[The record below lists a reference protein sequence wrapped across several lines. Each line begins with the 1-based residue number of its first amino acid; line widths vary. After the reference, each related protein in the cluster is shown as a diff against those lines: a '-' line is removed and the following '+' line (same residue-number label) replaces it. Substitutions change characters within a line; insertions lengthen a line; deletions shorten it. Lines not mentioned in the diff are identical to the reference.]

1 LDVRWLWK
9 IAVNKLVTMKKFIQ
23 KYWKT
28 YLFFVA
34 TMGVAFLVNGAI
46 IKPRPP
52 HAGISEAGSEVKS
65 VTVEFSVSSKPGSYD
80 FKELA
85 NIPKQ
90 LISEPKTY
98 VGSFLYK
105 NPQELLNSV
114 NAEYDEKAIIVE
126 TGVPA
131 KFGVG
136 YNEVLVFEPQN
147 VFYDIGGTQG
157 VLSTWAGTV
166 NELITQIR
174 EEKGVMIGEGDVVDP
189 PRDSVI
195 TKSDL
200 FVLNVTPVENT
211 QVEESEKISF
221 KTIIKK
227 DPELEKGK
235 KVTEQAGQLG
245 KKVFRYDLRREM
257 NNDKWY
263 VVAKDLVSSEVVK
276 EPVDEVIVEG
286 TKIILYGTGKATFY
300 NSKVAAHKELPFG
313 TKVRV
318 VNLANGKETVVTI
331 GDRGPFGPGRIID
344 LPTDKFAEIASVGQG
359 IIDVR
364 LEKVSE

>member
-1 LDVRWLWK
+1 
-9 IAVNKLVTMKKFIQ
+9 MKKFIQ

-28 YLFFVA
+28 YLFFIA
-34 TMGVAFLVNGAI
+34 TIGVAFLVNGAV

-52 HAGISEAGSEVKS
+52 HAGVTEAGDEVKS
-65 VTVEFSVSSKPGSYD
+65 ATAESDTNPKPGSYD
-80 FKELA
+80 FKELS

-98 VGSFLYK
+98 IGSFLYK
-105 NPQELLNSV
+105 NPEELLKSM
-114 NAEYDEKAIIVE
+114 NAKYDEKAIIIE
-126 TGVPA
+126 IGVPA
-131 KFGVG
+131 KFGIG
-136 YNEVLVFEPQN
+136 YNEVLVFEPQK
-147 VFYDIGGTQG
+147 VFYNVGGTQG
-157 VLSTWAGTV
+157 VVSSWAGTV
-166 NELITQIR
+166 NDLITQIR

-189 PRDSVI
+189 PRDYQI
-195 TKSDL
+195 AKSDL
-200 FVLNVTPVENT
+200 FVLNVTPVEKT
-211 QVEESEKISF
+211 QVEESEKIPF

-235 KVTEQAGQLG
+235 KLTEQAGQFG

-276 EPVDEVIVEG
+276 ESVDEVIVEG

-318 VNLANGKETVVTI
+318 VNLANGKETIVTI
-331 GDRGPFGPGRIID
+331 GDRGPFGPGRVID
-344 LPTDKFAEIASVGQG
+344 LPTDKFAEIASIGQG
-359 IIDVR
+359 IVDVR